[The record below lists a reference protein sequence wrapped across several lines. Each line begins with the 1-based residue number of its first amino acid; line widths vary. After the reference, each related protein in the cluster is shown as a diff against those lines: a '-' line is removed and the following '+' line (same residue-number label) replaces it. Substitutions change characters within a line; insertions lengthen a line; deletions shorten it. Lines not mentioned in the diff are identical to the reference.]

1 MLQRTGDYAVR
12 MHSIDLLD
20 DDCFALRQASRHISK
35 LYEHHLSAVDITP
48 TQFTILGTLVVS
60 DGLTMADL
68 AKAMV
73 MDRTTLVRALQPL
86 LRRGLV
92 ATSADRKRQRRLQVV
107 LTAHGS
113 QKLDD
118 AAVHWAA
125 AQASFEREFG
135 SQQAAHLRS
144 ELFRMTRD
152 TSES

>member
-1 MLQRTGDYAVR
+1 

-48 TQFTILGTLVVS
+48 TQFSILGTLAVRA
-60 DGLTMADL
+60 GLTMAEL

-92 ATSADRKRQRRLQVV
+92 ATPAEGKRRRRLQIV

-113 QKLDD
+113 KKLDE

-125 AQASFEREFG
+125 AQASFERDFG
-135 SQQAAHLRS
+135 SQQAAHLRR
-144 ELFRMTRD
+144 ELFRMTHD
-152 TSES
+152 ASDS

>member
-1 MLQRTGDYAVR
+1 

-125 AQASFEREFG
+125 AQASFER
-135 SQQAAHLRS
+135 
-144 ELFRMTRD
+144 
-152 TSES
+152 

>member
-1 MLQRTGDYAVR
+1 
-12 MHSIDLLD
+12 MHSSDLPN

-35 LYEHHLSAVDITP
+35 RYEHHLSAVGITP
-48 TQFTILGTLVVS
+48 TQFSILSTLGRWRS
-60 DGLTMADL
+60 LTMVEL

-73 MDRTTLVRALQPL
+73 MDRTTLVRVLKPL

-92 ATSADRKRQRRLQVV
+92 AAPAEGRNHRRLQVV
-107 LTAHGS
+107 LTPQGAK
-113 QKLDD
+113 KLDE

-135 SQQAAHLRS
+135 PQEAAHLRR

-152 TSES
+152 APDS

>member
-1 MLQRTGDYAVR
+1 

-48 TQFTILGTLVVS
+48 TQFSILGTLAVC
-60 DGLTMADL
+60 DGLTMAEL

-92 ATSADRKRQRRLQVV
+92 ATAAEGKRPRRFQVV

-113 QKLDD
+113 QKLAD

-125 AQASFEREFG
+125 AQARFEREFG
-135 SQQAAHLRS
+135 SRQAAHLRS

-152 TSES
+152 TSDS